1 MQLMGKE
8 KPIWRLAFFSRLE
21 ERKGIKLFV
30 DAINQLDV
38 SGIPNFE
45 VRHQQR
51 QLYKSVVSNTLSC
64 SAFAY
69 RFASH
74 LDMLDRDLVEVLLK
88 RA

>member
-8 KPIWRLAFFSRLE
+8 KPVWRLAFFSRLE

-51 QLYKSVVSNTLSC
+51 WLNRSVVSNRLSC

-69 RFASH
+69 RIASH
-74 LDMLDRDLVEVLLK
+74 LDELDRDLVEVLL
-88 RA
+88 